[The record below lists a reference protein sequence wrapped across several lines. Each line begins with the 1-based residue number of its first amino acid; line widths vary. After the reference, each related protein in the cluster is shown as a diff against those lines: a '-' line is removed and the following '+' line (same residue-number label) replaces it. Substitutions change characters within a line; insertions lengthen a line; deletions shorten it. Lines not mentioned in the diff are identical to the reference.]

1 MIYET
6 NSRLVTGGGANKLL
20 NFITMKRVTKK
31 NYWETLEEIRE
42 KYDLK
47 EVTTVDSPN
56 GYPSGIW
63 TMLKDFE
70 NEEQAAEIAREYP
83 QAQFFEISWRD
94 GWNTA
99 YRRNHLHGAPE
110 AYTAWDMAKL
120 EGVDYL
126 FSKSQIKDCDEYLLE
141 NCKLFIFEIINDFKI
156 EGKDLTIKED
166 PTISDCE
173 EFYSKAHELA
183 EYIDDE
189 EEDGCPLYIW
199 NDLNA
204 LAAEIKNSKDILE
217 EVKKIEDTEMFGFDN
232 NGYLHVFP
240 EKSMVAS
247 DGDVTTYA
255 IAVGFE
261 YWDLDEEEGEE
272 E

>member
-1 MIYET
+1 VCDGT
-6 NSRLVTGGGANKLL
+6 GANQLK
-20 NFITMKRVTKK
+20 FTTMKIVSKK

-47 EVTTVDSPN
+47 EVTTVNNQN

-63 TMLKDFE
+63 TMLKDFKK
-70 NEEQAAEIAREYP
+70 EEQAAEIAREYS

-126 FSKSQIKDCDEYLLE
+126 FSKSQIKDCEEYLAQ
-141 NCKLFIFEIINDFKI
+141 NCESYAYEIINDFEHEDKT
-156 EGKDLTIKED
+156 LTIKED

-173 EFYSKAHELA
+173 EFYSKANELA
-183 EYIDDE
+183 EYIDE

-217 EVKKIEDTEMFGFDN
+217 EVKKIKDTELFGFDN
-232 NGYLHVFP
+232 DGYLHVFP

-255 IAVGFE
+255 IAVGFG
-261 YWDLDEEEGEE
+261 YWDLDEEEDEEEGEE